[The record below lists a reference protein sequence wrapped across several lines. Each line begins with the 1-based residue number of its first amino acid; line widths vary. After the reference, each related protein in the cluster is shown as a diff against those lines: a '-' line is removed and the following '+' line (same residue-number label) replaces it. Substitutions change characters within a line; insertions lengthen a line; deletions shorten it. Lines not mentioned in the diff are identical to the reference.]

1 MSPIHGL
8 QLLILAAL
16 WGSSFLFMR
25 ISAAEV
31 APLVITL
38 ARAGIAAV
46 FLCTLL
52 LLKGQ
57 FRYVFRRWKPLTIVG
72 LANTAIPF
80 SLFAYAA
87 IYLEAGYASI
97 LNATA
102 PMFTAIT
109 AYIWLGIRLPKLGL
123 IGLIIG
129 FAGVFFLVFNKL
141 EADSQLPIL
150 PILAT
155 LLATIHYGVAANVTK
170 KYLYD
175 IPSLAVATGSI
186 FFAAVTILPLAYF
199 QLPTTPISHQVWL
212 SLLVLGIGCTAI
224 PLMIYFNL
232 LNQIGVNKTVSV
244 TYLIPIFGVIWG
256 MIFLNETLSHSMFLG
271 ALLILLGV
279 SLTTGVI
286 KPKQAK
292 VSSAQK

>member
-8 QLLILAAL
+8 QLLVLAAM

-25 ISAAEV
+25 VSAMEV
-31 APLVITL
+31 SPLVITL
-38 ARAGIAAV
+38 ARAGIAAL
-46 FLCTLL
+46 FLSALL

-102 PMFTAIT
+102 PMFTAMT
-109 AYIWLGIRLPKLGL
+109 AFIWLGIRLPKLGL

-141 EADSQLPIL
+141 EADTQLPIL

-155 LLATIHYGVAANVTK
+155 LLATLNYGIAANVTK
-170 KYLYD
+170 KYLHD
-175 IPSLAVATGSI
+175 TPSLAVATGSI
-186 FFAAVTILPLAYF
+186 FFAAVIIFPLAYF
-199 QLPTTPISHQVWL
+199 QLPTTPISHHVWV
-212 SLLVLGIGCTAI
+212 SLIVLGIGCTAI
-224 PLMIYFNL
+224 PLIIYFHL
-232 LNQIGVNKTVSV
+232 LTQIGVNKTVAV

-256 MIFLNETLSHSMFLG
+256 MIFLNEILSHSMLFG

-279 SLTTGVI
+279 SLTTGMI
-286 KPKQAK
+286 KPRKAK
-292 VSSAQK
+292 ASSSSE